1 MNLFVTDWDTREVKI
16 FDVLSSSSHHPAV
29 RNGQWLWLENR
40 HACGKARL
48 VVDGNAQRPL
58 SLWTWLIVA
67 ESVLCDRMTLESRV
81 RKREARHRV
90 VGVAVVIIFIV
101 GGDTVSIVAFQN
113 IGLALLQQA
122 ILIILSIE
130 SISEGKSV

>member
-1 MNLFVTDWDTREVKI
+1 MRTWDIDGREPLVALLLAWCHFDPSVLSQNFDLALRMNLFVTDGDAREVKI

-29 RNGQWLWLENR
+29 RNGQWLRLENR

-48 VVDGNAQRPL
+48 VVDGYAQRPL

-81 RKREARHRV
+81 RKHVARHRV
-90 VGVAVVIIFIV
+90 VGVAVVTIFIGV
-101 GGDTVSIVAFQN
+101 
-113 IGLALLQQA
+113 
-122 ILIILSIE
+122 
-130 SISEGKSV
+130 